1 MADDPDFAEM
11 TATLND
17 VDSAALI
24 HNWLEC
30 AFWQGR
36 DVRGVLMALGVAM
49 DGDLALHNEK
59 RVLAEDML
67 ADTGSTS
74 VNSEVLMR
82 LLQ

>member
-1 MADDPDFAEM
+1 
-11 TATLND
+11 
-17 VDSAALI
+17 
-24 HNWLEC
+24 
-30 AFWQGR
+30 
-36 DVRGVLMALGVAM
+36 MALGVAM